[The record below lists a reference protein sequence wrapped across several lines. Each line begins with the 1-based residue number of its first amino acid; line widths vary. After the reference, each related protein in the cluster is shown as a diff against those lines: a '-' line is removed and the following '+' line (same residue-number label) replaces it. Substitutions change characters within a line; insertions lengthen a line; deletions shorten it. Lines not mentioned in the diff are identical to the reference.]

1 MWLERYDAGW
11 RGDPR
16 GHLAHA
22 AVPELPDTTRRRVF
36 AETWAALSVGVLVIA
51 LAVILW
57 FRLLP
62 VGPTLFVL
70 ILGYLAIESFS
81 QRRVEALLLRVTVA
95 LAVVSAV
102 LLASYYVRELVL
114 LGLGALGLLIL
125 LDNASELTKTR
136 RGSRT

>member
-1 MWLERYDAGW
+1 M
-11 RGDPR
+11 
-16 GHLAHA
+16 
-22 AVPELPDTTRRRVF
+22 PELPDTTRRRVF

-102 LLASYYVRELVL
+102 LLASYYLRELVL

-125 LDNASELTKTR
+125 LDNVSELAKTR
-136 RGSRT
+136 RGSKT